1 MSSALR
7 DAAAGLLYTSEG
19 DFPFDELSIPG
30 QGSGWPQTADQ
41 FMRIINAAP
50 GTEVREQTLDKFF
63 ARHIEK
69 ADPQDAGLQAMK
81 PKYEALRDILRK
93 TLREVRVFRVGVVE
107 VRCYVVGADA
117 NGNLSGLVT
126 TALES

>member
-30 QGSGWPQTADQ
+30 QGLEWPVTKDQ
-41 FMRIINAAP
+41 FRLLIGAAAD
-50 GTEVREQTLDKFF
+50 TEVQEQTLEKFF
-63 ARHIEK
+63 ARHIER
-69 ADPQDAGLQAMK
+69 ADTQDERLQAMR
-81 PKYEALRDILRK
+81 PRFEALRELLRA
-93 TLREVRVFRVGVVE
+93 TLKEVRVFRVGSVE

-126 TALES
+126 TSLES